1 MRAGFM
7 ESMPS
12 TSLESSW
19 ESSSHTHYWGV
30 QARTPQKE
38 SGSHCPRVILGGVSE
53 GRGARGEGS
62 GKREAGS
69 GRRVAGTD
77 NRKRAFHFPRSSS
90 LAPRRSSAS
99 RLVFQLTCLPI

>member
-1 MRAGFM
+1 MRASFM

-30 QARTPQKE
+30 QERTPQKE

-53 GRGARGEGS
+53 GRGARGEGRGAREAGS

-77 NRKRAFHFPRSSS
+77 NRKRAFHFPRPSS
-90 LAPRRSSAS
+90 LAPRPSPH
-99 RLVFQLTCLPI
+99 F